1 MVSAILSDQVGPL
14 GATLKMFIKMSDF
27 KAGLGWK
34 AGVGQF
40 DELCVAATL
49 FFWKK
54 ELRAIATER
63 EFELPNYPSVAMT
76 CSISKS

>member
-14 GATLKMFIKMSDF
+14 GAALKMFIKMSDF

-34 AGVGQF
+34 AGVATL
-40 DELCVAATL
+40 DEICVAATF

-54 ELRAIATER
+54 ELRASATEVK
-63 EFELPNYPSVAMT
+63 FALPNLTSVADT